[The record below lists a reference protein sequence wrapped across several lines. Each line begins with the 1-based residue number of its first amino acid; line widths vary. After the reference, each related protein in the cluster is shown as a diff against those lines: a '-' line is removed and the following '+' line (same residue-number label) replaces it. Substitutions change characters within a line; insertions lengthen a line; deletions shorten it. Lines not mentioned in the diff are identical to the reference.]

1 MDKREAIASA
11 ALSRVGYGYIYG
23 ATGWVCTEARL
34 DAQAR
39 QYPGYAEKIYYY
51 GRKYWL
57 GKICYDCAQLTRRAA
72 RDAGYTFVSGA
83 NSQWNMDIWAQKG
96 TIDTLPG
103 EKAIFLFI
111 RDKSTGHMKHVA
123 VTVGDGYEV
132 EARGHAYG
140 VVKRKIAGCSFT
152 HWARLRNIDGNAA
165 DPPPP
170 TLKKGSRGD
179 DVARLQTLLLAAGYP
194 LPKYGADGIFG
205 AETLAAVIAFQAAR
219 GLKEDGIVGIDT
231 WAALTTSH
239 AQEGEE
245 GEEGEGESQEEACC
259 SVLIGGL
266 THSRARE
273 VAALYPGAQI
283 LSERGEGA

>member
-11 ALSRVGYGYIYG
+11 ALCRVGYGYIYG

-39 QYPGYAEKIYYY
+39 QYPACADKIYYY

-72 RDAGYTFVSGA
+72 KDAGYSFVSGA
-83 NSQWNMDIWAQKG
+83 NSQWNMDIWEEKG
-96 TIDTLPG
+96 TIDTLPN
-103 EKAIFLFI
+103 EKAIFLFV
-111 RDKSTGHMKHVA
+111 RDKSTGRMKHVA
-123 VTVGDGYEV
+123 VTVGDGWEV

-140 VVKRKIAGCSFT
+140 VVRRKIADCSFT
-152 HWARLRNIDGNAA
+152 HWARLRGIDGEVQ

-170 TLKKGSRGD
+170 TLKKGARGG
-179 DVARLQTLLLAAGYP
+179 DVKRMQALLLAAGHP

-205 AETLAAVIAFQAAR
+205 AETLGAVKAFQAAQ
-219 GLKEDGIVGIDT
+219 GLNTDSVVGEAT
-231 WAALTTSH
+231 WAALVSSQ
-239 AQEGEE
+239 AEE
-245 GEEGEGESQEEACC
+245 GEEGEPQEEEKGY

-266 THSRARE
+266 SLDRAQE
-273 VAALYPGAQI
+273 VASLYPGAQI
-283 LSERGEGA
+283 VAERGESA